1 MKKLL
6 VLILALA
13 VVFSLV
19 ACKVDCEKNGHI
31 DDDKNGVCDRCEQ
44 TLASN
49 EENPSADAGNQNN
62 NENNNQNNENTENGG
77 NGSDNNGGTHVHKD
91 ENTDGKC
98 DGCEAI
104 VIDYTQPTVVGTVL
118 VKSIEKQLQGLESF
132 RIEFDIEKKLVYEY
146 WFDVY
151 DDDLEEYV
159 LVNAVYTEID
169 INTYEIDVVKS
180 GDNFNAKIVQT
191 LKNDDTRVY
200 DSYFDEENDVY
211 EESTT
216 SYIID
221 GYKYNELADGMYTKE
236 LLDNSTFNDIL
247 GALTSVELPEEQ
259 KTELLDALGAEIAFI
274 LDIKDSKGALGVDL
288 KNVANEVL
296 NYIIALDFET
306 DTVESVVNDVLKLV
320 SDDLTAEL
328 LLIELERVSALSV
341 DEALVE
347 LDTWLVAN
355 FDATLQDLFDAFVAD
370 PTCIEMFKQF
380 LISVNEL
387 DPEDPEIQAQL
398 DSVVESMKTFN
409 IAAYIEEAGVGSVTL
424 YELLT
429 EATELDI
436 PESAEEFFTTL
447 RAVLAL
453 TLAELDENMDGRLSM
468 IKMMAETI
476 RFEKLEATLDVNFKN
491 VLEID
496 SIEGYFGAVMFR
508 TQPSDYEG
516 KTETYNSIITATF
529 KLFNLNGSDIDAS
542 MDESLDVIDADLI
555 KGYYENDNGWVD
567 LYYYSYGDGNVFV
580 AYDGG
585 YYDATNEAYFNFSSE
600 IPLADALADVVVLTN
615 LTIFFN
621 GEVIDVSDEAV
632 IKMVIDCESDTFEIV
647 EFPEI
652 DLPSLAYLALQ
663 DLVYNTTWSEYS
675 IDGSN
680 QIGGS
685 GPEDVW
691 VWFEDY
697 DLEYVA
703 FSVEEGAEENILIA
717 TITGLC
723 VDSDHPLRRLDGVG
737 FYGATFDE
745 ETVNAYFNGD
755 PTFVIEFDPETGI
768 FYFVDLPEIDE
779 AYRDEWDYE

>member
-13 VVFSLV
+13 MVFSLV
-19 ACKVDCEKNGHI
+19 ACKGDCEKKGHI
-31 DDDKNGVCDRCEQ
+31 DDDENGVCDRCE
-44 TLASN
+44 ASLTSS

-62 NENNNQNNENTENGG
+62 NENTENGG
-77 NGSDNNGGTHVHKD
+77 NNSENGAEGTHVHKD
-91 ENTDGKC
+91 SDIDGKC
-98 DGCEAI
+98 DGCDAI

-132 RIEFDIEKKLVYEY
+132 RIEFDLEKKLVYEY

-159 LVNAVYTEID
+159 LVNTIYTDVD

-200 DSYFDEENDVY
+200 DKYYDEENDVY
-211 EESTT
+211 EEITT

-221 GYKYNELADGMYTKE
+221 GYRYTEIADGLYAKE

-247 GALTSVELPEEQ
+247 SALTSVELPEER
-259 KTELLDALGAEIAFI
+259 KTELLNALGAEIAFI
-274 LDIKDSKGALGVDL
+274 LDIKDGKGAVGVDL
-288 KNVANEVL
+288 KDAANEIL
-296 NYIIALDFET
+296 DYIIALDLDT

-320 SDDLTAEL
+320 SNDLTAEL
-328 LLIELERVSALSV
+328 LLIELERVSALTV

-355 FDATLQDLFDAFVAD
+355 FDATLQDLFDAFAAD
-370 PTCIEMFKQF
+370 PTCNEMFKQ
-380 LISVNEL
+380 LLVSVNEL

-398 DSVVESMKTFN
+398 DNVVESMKTFN
-409 IAAYIEEAGVGSVTL
+409 IAAYIEEAGIGSLTL

-447 RAVLAL
+447 RGVLAL

-468 IKMMAETI
+468 IKMMVESI

-491 VLEID
+491 ALEID
-496 SIEGYFGAVMFR
+496 SIEGYLGAIMTR

-516 KTETYNSIITATF
+516 KNETTNSIITVSF
-529 KLFNLNGSDIDAS
+529 KLFDLNDSDISVSIDENLDAI
-542 MDESLDVIDADLI
+542 DEELI
-555 KGYYENDNGWVD
+555 NGYYENDNGWVD
-567 LYYYSYGDGNVFV
+567 LYYYTDEDGEVTV
-580 AYDGG
+580 SYDGG
-585 YYDATNEAYFNFSSE
+585 YYDATNDAYFNFSSE
-600 IPLADALADVVVLTN
+600 ISLADALADVVVLTN
-615 LTIFFN
+615 LTIFFD

-632 IKMVIDCESDTFEIV
+632 IKMVIDCESNTFELV

-652 DLPSLAYLALQ
+652 DLPSAAYFALQ

-697 DLEYVA
+697 NLVYVA
-703 FSVEEGAEENILIA
+703 FSVEEGTEENILIA
-717 TITGLC
+717 TIIGLC
-723 VDSDHPLRRLDGVG
+723 VDSQHPLKRLDGVG

-745 ETVNAYFNGD
+745 ATINAYFNGD
-755 PTFVIEFDPETGI
+755 PTFMIEFDPETGI

-779 AYRDEWDYE
+779 AYRDEWDYK